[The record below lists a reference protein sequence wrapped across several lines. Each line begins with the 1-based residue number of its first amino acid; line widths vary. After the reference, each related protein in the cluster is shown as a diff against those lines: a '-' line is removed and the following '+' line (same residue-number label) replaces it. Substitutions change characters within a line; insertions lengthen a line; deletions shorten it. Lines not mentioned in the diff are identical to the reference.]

1 MSDFRIESTE
11 RPIQIGLS
19 DTNKEAKPTKKKSQ
33 HLFQKQLTQNGSST

>member
-19 DTNKEAKPTKKKSQ
+19 DTNKEAKPTKKKSK
-33 HLFQKQLTQNGSST
+33 H